1 MDEWVVA
8 NTLKKIIVNVLSA
21 KSSSLEARP
30 AQRPFG
36 LAEDI
41 WANAVRARPTSTG
54 TLFCYRG
61 ARRFSYYTFA
71 RCSKA
76 NAAQVGLNPAF
87 FSTHSLRVAGASA
100 LAAAGVPNYV
110 PSLHAY
116 NDAMTAMC
124 NITTLTV
131 SDLRR
136 TTPAV

>member
-1 MDEWVVA
+1 MFGDLLLRPSTVTSYLSGVKFMLRIA
-8 NTLKKIIVNVLSA
+8 NVDT
-21 KSSSLEARP
+21 
-30 AQRPFG
+30 
-36 LAEDI
+36 
-41 WANAVRARPTSTG
+41 
-54 TLFCYRG
+54 
-61 ARRFSYYTFA
+61 RFM
-71 RCSKA
+71 
-76 NAAQVGLNPAF
+76 GLNPAF